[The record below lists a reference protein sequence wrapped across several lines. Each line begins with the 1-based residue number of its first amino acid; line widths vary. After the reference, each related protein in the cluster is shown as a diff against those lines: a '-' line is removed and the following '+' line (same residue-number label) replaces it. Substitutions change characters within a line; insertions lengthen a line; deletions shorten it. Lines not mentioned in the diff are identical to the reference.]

1 MQPLRPIR
9 PTISLLR
16 LLLLAL
22 VLRSS
27 VFDHLVGVSLGVFA
41 APTSP
46 KSRPPPTISITGA
59 TPPMDPASSNQH
71 QSVDSVRPNHV
82 LNRPMSTSPPAT
94 PSHCKMNHDD
104 FDSIICFRL
113 TQNFSLSQVGVQL
126 PFEVDRKSQNG
137 VQSRVGLPLLDNEVL
152 QGKIGRALIYTVEE
166 DQPIVKT
173 TRGIPRAG
181 ELMGMIKFRSHTT
194 MLKSL
199 DQMEK
204 ELSQIKPEDAVSALF
219 FIAFGVFL
227 LEEDPDV
234 DVQMKREWYVMLWK
248 MILMG
253 VSGEGEAVSPN
264 DVAKWDHYL
273 LMGKKLNDALKDPN
287 ISGKQMNE
295 FFDLRK
301 KQTDTLTEYY
311 S

>member
-59 TPPMDPASSNQH
+59 TPPMDPASSNLSPVIHSEH

-94 PSHCKMNHDD
+94 PSH
-104 FDSIICFRL
+104 F
-113 TQNFSLSQVGVQL
+113 GVQL